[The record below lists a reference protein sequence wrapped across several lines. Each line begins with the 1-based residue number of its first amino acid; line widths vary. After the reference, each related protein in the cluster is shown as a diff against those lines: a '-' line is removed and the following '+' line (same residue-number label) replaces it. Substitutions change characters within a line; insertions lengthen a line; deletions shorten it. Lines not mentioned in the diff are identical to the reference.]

1 VCFTS
6 NGVSAARWKKKRNK
20 QTNKETNQQTNKREP
35 RMKAA
40 RIYYAFTSTYSTPLT
55 FFQLLSVKKFHF
67 KKVYFFS
74 SQLLFIFNPP
84 ESETPLMHT

>member
-1 VCFTS
+1 ME
-6 NGVSAARWKKKRNK
+6 KERNK
-20 QTNKETNQQTNKREP
+20 QTKKETNQQTNKREP